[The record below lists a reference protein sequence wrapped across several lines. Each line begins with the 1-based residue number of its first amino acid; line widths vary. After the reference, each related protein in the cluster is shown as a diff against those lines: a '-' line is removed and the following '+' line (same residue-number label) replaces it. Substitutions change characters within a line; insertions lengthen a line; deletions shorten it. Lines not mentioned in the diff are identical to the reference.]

1 MRITTKTVTD
11 LYLGKV
17 TGNEAQCPECS
28 RVFDL
33 RDFDDANE
41 WNYGHDCEAK

>member
-1 MRITTKTVTD
+1 MRITTKTVMD

-17 TGNEAQCPECS
+17 TGNDAQCPEGS

-41 WNYGHDCEAK
+41 WNYGHDCE